1 MSSAHGM
8 LEGTDPGSGG
18 AAGSGAVEGVIACH
32 ECDLLQRER
41 PLPVNGVLRCCRCHA
56 ALYRRQTGGLD
67 RSLAY
72 ALAAL
77 ALFVLANAFPI
88 VGLSVNGDLVETTL
102 FGSVYVLYRDGM
114 WPLAVLIFVTTLLMP
129 MLQAAGIVW
138 LLLPL
143 RLGRRPYRAE
153 SVFRMLHVA
162 QSWGM
167 TEVLILGLLVA
178 LVKLAH
184 IASVVPDTALWSF
197 GALMLLLAAAAAA
210 FDPRDLWARL
220 EGPPDVALHGG
231 GGAGGSAGGSAGA
244 SSGGSADTSA
254 TATPAHLPASA
265 SFPAR
270 TAAGCLRCVCHDC
283 GLLSAP
289 LADAHQ
295 HDLRC
300 TRCGSRLHLRKPN
313 SLARTWALLLAALV
327 LYLPANLLPVMHT
340 SSLFGA
346 QKDTIMS
353 GVVYL
358 WTSGSWPLAAL
369 VFIASIAVP
378 MLKILAIGFLA
389 ASANLR
395 SRWQPVQRARIY
407 RIVELVG
414 RWSMLDIYVIAILTA
429 LVQFNALATITAG
442 PAAIAFGAVVVLT
455 MFAAMSFDPRLT
467 WDARQTTHVTSS

>member
-1 MSSAHGM
+1 
-8 LEGTDPGSGG
+8 
-18 AAGSGAVEGVIACH
+18 
-32 ECDLLQRER
+32 
-41 PLPVNGVLRCCRCHA
+41 
-56 ALYRRQTGGLD
+56 
-67 RSLAY
+67 
-72 ALAAL
+72 
-77 ALFVLANAFPI
+77 
-88 VGLSVNGDLVETTL
+88 
-102 FGSVYVLYRDGM
+102 
-114 WPLAVLIFVTTLLMP
+114 
-129 MLQAAGIVW
+129 
-138 LLLPL
+138 
-143 RLGRRPYRAE
+143 
-153 SVFRMLHVA
+153 
-162 QSWGM
+162 
-167 TEVLILGLLVA
+167 
-178 LVKLAH
+178 
-184 IASVVPDTALWSF
+184 LWSF

-210 FDPRDLWARL
+210 FEPRDLWARL
-220 EGPPDVALHGG
+220 EGLPDVARH
-231 GGAGGSAGGSAGA
+231 GAGATGASAGTAALATSP
-244 SSGGSADTSA
+244 SADV
-254 TATPAHLPASA
+254 LASA

-283 GLLSAP
+283 GQLSAP
-289 LADAHQ
+289 LAGTPAGAHQ

-467 WDARQTTHVTSS
+467 WDARQTTHGTSS